1 MNVAQLLFTSVVY
14 DITLR
19 VLGFDDR
26 IWLAGDD
33 LAKVLEYRSAD
44 GIRKAFSCH
53 KRALEPCSTKAR
65 IDGQGH
71 AVRLFDEAGVR
82 YLCEYSK
89 RPGAFHLLRWL
100 DAGGMREDGAMS
112 KVTASIAAECGAVL
126 TPPPLGD
133 SNVVALK
140 ALPSTP
146 PACQVERRKAYCRE
160 LLKTLLR
167 YTTEDEADELVH
179 VIEDAVRDLLSRRH
193 CPGLN
198 DARYDVYRRFWLQG
212 GAV

>member
-1 MNVAQLLFTSVVY
+1 MSATQLLFTSVLY
-14 DITLR
+14 GITLR
-19 VLGFDDR
+19 VLSFGGR
-26 IWLAGDD
+26 LWLVGED
-33 LAKVLEYRSAD
+33 LAKVLEYRHAD
-44 GIRKAFSCH
+44 GIIRAFNRH
-53 KRALEPCSTKAR
+53 KDELETLSIKAR
-65 IDGQGH
+65 IDGKGH

>member
-1 MNVAQLLFTSVVY
+1 MSTAQLLFTSLVY
-14 DITLR
+14 GISIR
-19 VLGFDDR
+19 VLGFGER
-26 IWLAGDD
+26 HWLMAED
-33 LAKVLEYRSAD
+33 LARVLEYRSAD
-44 GIRKAFSCH
+44 GVITAFSRH
-53 KRALEPCSTKAR
+53 KHALEGHSTVAR
-65 IDGQGH
+65 IDGEGH
-71 AVRLFDEAGVR
+71 AVRLFDEAAVR
-82 YLCEYSK
+82 YLCEHAK
-89 RPGAFHLLRWL
+89 RPGAAALWRWL
-100 DAGGMREDGAMS
+100 NDDGMVSVPDLA
-112 KVTASIAAECGAVL
+112 ASP
-126 TPPPLGD
+126 T
-133 SNVVALK
+133 NVVALK

-146 PACQVERRKAYCRE
+146 PACQMERRKAYCRE

>member
-1 MNVAQLLFTSVVY
+1 MNAAQLLFTSVVY
-14 DITLR
+14 GIALR
-19 VLGFDDR
+19 VLGFDGR
-26 IWLAGDD
+26 IWLVVED
-33 LAKVLEYRSAD
+33 LAAVLEYRTAD
-44 GIRKAFSCH
+44 GIAKAFSRH
-53 KRALEPCSTKAR
+53 KSHLETFSTKAR
-65 IDGQGH
+65 IDGKGQ

-100 DAGGMREDGAMS
+100 AAGSMREDGAIS
-112 KVTASIAAECGAVL
+112 PVTARLAAERGAGL
-126 TPPPLGD
+126 PPSALGD

-146 PACQVERRKAYCRE
+146 PACQIERRKAYCRE

-179 VIEDAVRDLLSRRH
+179 VIEDAVRDLLSHRY

-198 DARYDVYRRFWLQG
+198 DARYEVYRRFWLQG

>member
-1 MNVAQLLFTSVVY
+1 MNATQLLFTSVIY
-14 DITLR
+14 GITLR
-19 VLGFDDR
+19 VLALGGR
-26 IWLAGDD
+26 VWLAADD
-33 LAKVLEYRSAD
+33 LAKVLEYRAAGS
-44 GIRKAFSCH
+44 ITTVFSRH
-53 KRALEPCSTKAR
+53 KPALETLSTKAR

-100 DAGGMREDGAMS
+100 DAGGMREDGAIS
-112 KVTASIAAECGAVL
+112 PVTARIAAECGAGL
-126 TPPPLGD
+126 TPPSLGD

>member
-1 MNVAQLLFTSVVY
+1 MNAAQLLFTSVVY
-14 DITLR
+14 GIALR
-19 VLGFDDR
+19 VLGFDGR
-26 IWLAGDD
+26 MWLAGED
-33 LAKVLEYRSAD
+33 LAKVLEYRSSD
-44 GIRKAFSCH
+44 GTRMAFSRH
-53 KRALEPCSTKAR
+53 KTALEPCSTKAR
-65 IDGQGH
+65 IDGKGH

-100 DAGGMREDGAMS
+100 DAGGMRGDGAIS
-112 KVTASIAAECGAVL
+112 PVQASIAAELGVGL
-126 TPPPLGD
+126 PTFPLDD
-133 SNVVALK
+133 SNVVPLK
-140 ALPSTP
+140 AIPSTP

-212 GAV
+212 GDV